1 MLLPKTLEGSARMT
15 QTTAGAGRGPFSA
28 HELKGWDFAPLQFVV
43 DGLVPLGLTV
53 LAGAPKVGKSW
64 LSLDI
69 ALSVARGTAVL
80 DENVHRCVKG
90 AVLYLALEDSERR
103 LRGRLEQLLGTGPDW
118 PRNLFFETEWPG
130 MHADGLERLDQ
141 WIAAT
146 EGARLIVIDVFQKFR
161 SIGLQA
167 GYEQDYRDLTK
178 LLDLARHT
186 QIGIILVHHLRKSGG
201 GDPFER
207 ITGSAGFLGV
217 PDTNIVLDKG
227 RGGTR
232 LLAQGRDIEEI
243 SREIV
248 FDPLARVWR
257 LARPRAVVRH
267 PERDRIR
274 AILQASPSPMG
285 AIAIAAQTGQT
296 ANAVS
301 KMLGEMF
308 GDGEVVKAGWGLY
321 ADPTPLDAV
330 NDGGDAHGAPNA
342 QNSQNALN
350 GQKPHDRPQSSS
362 PNDYKRMVDRE
373 RRERLRLSGR

>member
-1 MLLPKTLEGSARMT
+1 MT
-15 QTTAGAGRGPFSA
+15 QTTAGAGQGPFSA
-28 HELKGWDFAPLQFVV
+28 HELKGRDFAPLQFVV
-43 DGLVPLGLTV
+43 DGLIPLGLTV

-69 ALSVARGTAVL
+69 ALSVARGNAVL
-80 DENVHRCVKG
+80 DENAHRCAKG
-90 AVLYLALEDSERR
+90 AVLYLALEDNDRR
-103 LRGRLEQLLGTGPDW
+103 LRGRLEQLLGTGPAW
-118 PRNLFFETEWPG
+118 PRNLFFETGPLG
-130 MHADGLERLDQ
+130 MDSDGLERLER
-141 WIAAT
+141 WIAST

-161 SIGLQA
+161 PIGSQA
-167 GYEQDYRDLTK
+167 GYQQDYRDLTK
-178 LLDLARHT
+178 LHDLARER

>member
-1 MLLPKTLEGSARMT
+1 MT
-15 QTTAGAGRGPFSA
+15 QTTAGAGEDPFSA
-28 HELKGWDFAPLQFVV
+28 HELKGRDFAPLQFIV
-43 DGLVPLGLTV
+43 DGLIPLGLTV

-80 DENVHRCVKG
+80 DESAHRCTKG
-90 AVLYLALEDSERR
+90 AVLYLALEDNDRR
-103 LRGRLEQLLGTGPDW
+103 LRGRLEQMLGTGPAW
-118 PRNLFFETEWPG
+118 PANLFFETGPMG
-130 MHADGLERLDQ
+130 MDSDGLERLDR

-161 SIGLQA
+161 PIGSQA
-167 GYEQDYRDLTK
+167 GYQQDYRDLTK
-178 LLDLARHT
+178 LHDLARDR

-243 SREIV
+243 SRDIV
-248 FDPLARVWR
+248 FDPLARIWR
-257 LARPRAVVRH
+257 LAKPRAIVRH

-274 AILQASPSPMG
+274 AVLQASPSPMR
-285 AIAIAAQTGQT
+285 AIAIATQTGQT

-301 KMLGEMF
+301 KMLAEMI

-321 ADPTPLDAV
+321 ADPPWLDAA
-330 NDGGDAHGAPNA
+330 NAGGDAHGAPNA

-350 GQKPHDRPQSSS
+350 GQKLQDRPRSSS
-362 PNDYKRMVDRE
+362 PNDYKRRVDRE

>member
-1 MLLPKTLEGSARMT
+1 MT

-28 HELKGWDFAPLQFVV
+28 HELKGRDFAPLQFVV
-43 DGLVPLGLTV
+43 DGLVPQGLTV

-146 EGARLIVIDVFQKFR
+146 EGARLIVLDVFQKFR
-161 SIGLQA
+161 SIGSQA

-178 LLDLARHT
+178 LLDLARHR
-186 QIGIILVHHLRKSGG
+186 QIGIILVHHLRKSGS

-227 RGGTR
+227 RSGTR
-232 LLAQGRDIEEI
+232 LLAQGRDIEEV

-257 LARPRAVVRH
+257 LAKPRLVVKH

-274 AILQASPSPMG
+274 AILGASPSPLS

-301 KMLGEMF
+301 KMLGEMI
-308 GDGEVVKAGWGLY
+308 GDGQVVKAGWGLY
-321 ADPTPLDAV
+321 ADPPPLDAS
-330 NDGGDAHGAPNA
+330 NGDGDAHSA
-342 QNSQNALN
+342 QNTHDAQN
-350 GQKPHDRPQSSS
+350 GQRPQDRPRSPS
-362 PNDYKRMVDRE
+362 PNDYKRKMERE